1 MTKVVT
7 DRPHNTFQQVRRTP
21 TANRKR
27 GRERKTGNQFSK
39 GIALYFLI
47 KKLPFSCSFRIVQTR
62 IALLFSRHHNINFF
76 EAFSDR
82 KDLKKT
88 KDKDNKPQT
97 RGPFI
102 FSELNLART
111 FANQRQQPICQN
123 FQTFTDQRKR
133 ATGWGERHQSKSRSL
148 PFCNLTRW

>member
-1 MTKVVT
+1 MKRIPIRHGNREVYMTKVVT
-7 DRPHNTFQQVRRTP
+7 DRLHNTFLQVRRTP

-47 KKLPFSCSFRIVQTR
+47 TKLPFSCSFRIVQTR

-88 KDKDNKPQT
+88 KDKEISHT
-97 RGPFI
+97 HEGLSF
-102 FSELNLART
+102 FSKLNLART
-111 FANQRQQPICQN
+111 FANQRQQPIC
-123 FQTFTDQRKR
+123 
-133 ATGWGERHQSKSRSL
+133 
-148 PFCNLTRW
+148 

>member
-1 MTKVVT
+1 MMIKCLWGKKLVKRIPLTHGNREGYMTKVVT
-7 DRPHNTFQQVRRTP
+7 DRLHNTFLQVRRTP
-21 TANRKR
+21 MANRKR
-27 GRERKTGNQFSK
+27 GRERKSGSQFSK

-47 KKLPFSCSFRIVQTR
+47 TKLPFSCSFRIVQTR

-111 FANQRQQPICQN
+111 FANQRQQPIC
-123 FQTFTDQRKR
+123 
-133 ATGWGERHQSKSRSL
+133 
-148 PFCNLTRW
+148 